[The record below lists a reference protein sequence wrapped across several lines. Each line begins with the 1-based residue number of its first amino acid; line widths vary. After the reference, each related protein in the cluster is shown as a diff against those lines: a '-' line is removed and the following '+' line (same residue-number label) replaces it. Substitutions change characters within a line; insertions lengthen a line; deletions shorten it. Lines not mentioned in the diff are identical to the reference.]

1 MYTGAHSYDL
11 TSYANGCKS
20 ILELRP
26 FIFAGSSQNHD
37 EEEKGI
43 IMGPSWGYSIDQL
56 DQPIELLSTGLFQ
69 YDMVLFSHMGLLSL
83 FLFRISMFLISAFFL
98 HFSFFGAPLL
108 LLCRNTVR
116 LNYGA
121 FHCDLSM

>member
-1 MYTGAHSYDL
+1 
-11 TSYANGCKS
+11 
-20 ILELRP
+20 
-26 FIFAGSSQNHD
+26 
-37 EEEKGI
+37 
-43 IMGPSWGYSIDQL
+43 MGPSWGYSIDQL

-108 LLCRNTVR
+108 LLRTNTVR

-121 FHCDLSM
+121 FHCDLSI